1 MSLPFCIVV
10 AVTMQ
15 AAKDQP
21 LVAVHPLEVTGVTG
35 TAVDEA
41 SDDFFIELSRQPI
54 DLVSKY
60 EIEQALASK
69 RCTGGFVPCLGKL
82 AAATGAKLALWTSLH
97 IDAESYRVQAKLVD
111 PKGEPLR
118 EGVDLTFPKD
128 LTQPRSPQVRAAFKA
143 VLSELAMNAP
153 KAVSQPVAVKP
164 EAEPPPAVVQPVEP
178 APAKRGSPLRPLGFV
193 AGGLAIATAATA
205 IGFGVWNAM
214 AAGGVTARS
223 SVVGEVRYLREDDVP
238 IQRDINRNTAIA
250 AGLGVGAGVLA
261 ALSAVLLLNAGGDE
275 GVAISAGPGGAH
287 VVFSGRLP

>member
-1 MSLPFCIVV
+1 MNPLFCIAV

-35 TAVDEA
+35 SAVEEV

-60 EIEQALASK
+60 EVEQALASK

-97 IDAESYRVQAKLVD
+97 IDAESYRVQAKVVD
-111 PKGEPLR
+111 PNGEPVR

-143 VLSELAMNAP
+143 VFTELSMNAP
-153 KAVSQPVAVKP
+153 KPVPPPVVTKP
-164 EAEPPPAVVQPVEP
+164 ATEPPPVVAKPIEP
-178 APAKRGSPLRPLGFV
+178 TPAKGSALRPLGVV
-193 AGGLAIATAATA
+193 AGGLALATGATAV
-205 IGFGVWNAM
+205 GFGVWNAVT
-214 AAGGVTARS
+214 AAGVRDRAMLGHIQP
-223 SVVGEVRYLREDDVP
+223 GEDEDRVRA
-238 IQRDINRNTAIA
+238 INRNTAIA

-261 ALSAVLLLNAGGDE
+261 ALSAVLLLNSGGDE
-275 GVAISAGPGGAH
+275 AVAISAGPGGAH